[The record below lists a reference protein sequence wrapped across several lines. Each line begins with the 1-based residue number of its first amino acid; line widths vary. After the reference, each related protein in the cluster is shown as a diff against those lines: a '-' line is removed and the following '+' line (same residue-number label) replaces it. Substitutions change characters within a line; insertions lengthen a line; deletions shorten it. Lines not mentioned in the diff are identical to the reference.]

1 MVDKDEDISEII
13 KPDQGF
19 VSHVFNFDNKSK
31 QELTNIFQYAVLA
44 IFPIVILNKIIQRL
58 IPEADDMKGSIEILA
73 EISFQL
79 GLIFIGMFFIHRII
93 TYLPT
98 YSEARYDSFSVINS
112 IISFLIIILSL
123 QTKLGEK
130 MNIITD
136 RILLMINNTPVS
148 NKSNDDE
155 ERSNYS
161 VPILNTQN
169 PIISNSQMQEQSQPQ
184 INYQEPEFNVMAAN
198 DALGGAFGSSF

>member
-31 QELTNIFQYAVLA
+31 QELTNIFQYAILA

-98 YSEARYDSFSVINS
+98 YSESKYDSFSVINS

-155 ERSNYS
+155 EKSNYS

-169 PIISNSQMQEQSQPQ
+169 PIITNSQMQEQSQPQ
-184 INYQEPEFNVMAAN
+184 MNYQEPEFNVMAAN

>member
-31 QELTNIFQYAVLA
+31 QELTNIFQYAILA

-98 YSEARYDSFSVINS
+98 YSEAKYDSFSVINS

-155 ERSNYS
+155 EKSNYS

-169 PIISNSQMQEQSQPQ
+169 PIITNSQMQEQSQPQ
-184 INYQEPEFNVMAAN
+184 MNYQEPEFNVMAAN

>member
-98 YSEARYDSFSVINS
+98 YSEAKYDSFSVINS

-155 ERSNYS
+155 EKSNYS

-184 INYQEPEFNVMAAN
+184 MNYQEPEFNIMAAN